1 MCGRGPAGNA
11 GSGTRGA
18 GHSRHPCTS
27 WSSSSDASQTPF
39 EKGPKTS
46 CGSRATARASWRRR
60 CAGDAEHVPDR
71 RVVVTGHRDVVADGV
86 VGGAAAGGV
95 ERGVLGRE
103 PPQRHLVSAPERVQR
118 AGQVAEEG
126 VAEGRVLDELG
137 EDRRGHPVAHPEAV
151 LVAAAPDQR
160 IGGQA
165 PVEGA
170 DRPQDSRTGACAAAE
185 RPPGMPQRDGL
196 LGLER
201 VERLVVRA
209 VEHRRAHHRR
219 VVQGEGLG
227 GVRAV
232 RVAVQV
238 DPTHAKA
245 AQDRGQ
251 VVADRRAAVGPGPRA
266 QLARARRRRHARSC
280 RRRSGAPGSRS
291 RSSCRCRAGPSRSG
305 RASGAALPAGRGS
318 CRRSRSSRSRGRP
331 RTRPAAP
338 PRARRGR
345 CGGRRESAR
354 SAAGQRQG
362 ATRRAAPG
370 SSRTRRAGSHRRARS
385 GRSAR
390 PRRRR
395 PRQGAA

>member
-1 MCGRGPAGNA
+1 MR
-11 GSGTRGA
+11 
-18 GHSRHPCTS
+18 
-27 WSSSSDASQTPF
+27 
-39 EKGPKTS
+39 
-46 CGSRATARASWRRR
+46 ARAGGERRVGDGRCRPLQAPVHELVLVERREPHPLRERPEDVVREPRDRAGELAATLRRR
-60 CAGDAEHVPDR
+60 RRDVPDR
-71 RVVVTGHRDVVADGV
+71 RVVVTGHRGEVAHGV

-151 LVAAAPDQR
+151 LVAPAPDQR

-170 DRPQDSRTGACAAAE
+170 DRPQDSRAGACAAAE

-245 AQDRGQ
+245 AQDRRQ
-251 VVADRRAAVGPGPRA
+251 VVADRGAAVGPGPRA
-266 QLARARRRRHARSC
+266 QLARALAGGMLVAADAVLERGAADHAR
-280 RRRSGAPGSRS
+280 A
-291 RSSCRCRAGPSRSG
+291 A
-305 RASGAALPAGRGS
+305 GAALVHHDQVVRAVQRSQQEQVAAGGADRAVAG
-318 CRRSRSSRSRGRP
+318 
-331 RTRPAAP
+331 AALE
-338 PRARRGR
+338 RDQRLRRG
-345 CGGRRESAR
+345 CGGVGVAVDAKVHGQRP
-354 SAAGQRQG
+354 GQRQG

-395 PRQGAA
+395 PPQGAA